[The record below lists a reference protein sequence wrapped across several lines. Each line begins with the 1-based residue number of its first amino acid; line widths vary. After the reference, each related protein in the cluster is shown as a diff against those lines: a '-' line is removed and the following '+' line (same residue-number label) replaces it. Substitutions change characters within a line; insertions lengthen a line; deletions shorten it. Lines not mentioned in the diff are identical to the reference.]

1 MDDQESLLK
10 ELRAIRELLEKMDS
24 AARQRREDFTWVLSF
39 IPWVGAAICF
49 LAAARGFGWI

>member
-24 AARQRREDFTWVLSF
+24 AARQGRENFNWILAC
-39 IPWVGAAICF
+39 IPVIGAGFLF
-49 LAAARGFGWI
+49 LAAARGFGWL